1 MRFKSCI
8 KIMYIAANIRS
19 YLRRKTGYTRT
30 RAFLITYAN
39 IHKHSHIV
47 YTRIEGSKGC
57 VHARAKS

>member
-1 MRFKSCI
+1 
-8 KIMYIAANIRS
+8 MYIAANIRS